1 MAPPLF
7 LLFLQL
13 LVLVCSSSA
22 QAQNISLGTS
32 LTTQGPNKAWLSPSG
47 DFAFG
52 FRPIEDN
59 SSFYLLAVWFDKI
72 SDKTVVWYAKTVEQ
86 EPQPIQVP
94 SGSSLLLTSTGVLSL
109 RDPTGREVW
118 NPGAVGAPYASML
131 NTGNFVV
138 AAAGGS
144 SISWETFKNP
154 TDTILIS
161 QVLSPGMALRSRLL
175 TTDYSNGRFILKLE
189 AQSAALYSMAVP
201 SGNIYDSYWLKTG
214 NITNLAFNMSGR
226 IYISMDNGT
235 QIDLASAAVG
245 SMEDYY
251 HRATLDQDGVF
262 RQYVYPRKLS
272 SLSSPT
278 WTSVAIQPE
287 NICDAMTKVGSG
299 TCGFN
304 SYCMFDGTKN
314 QTRCVCP
321 EKYSFFDEQRKD
333 KGCKPDFQPQSC
345 DLDEAG
351 AMGQYEFNLVNN
363 VDWPLADYEQYTPI
377 GMDECRQLCL
387 IDCFCAVAVFHDN
400 TCWKKKLPLSNGNMA
415 STVQRTVFIK

>member
-109 RDPTGREVW
+109 RDPTGREYGIQAQLVH
-118 NPGAVGAPYASML
+118 PML
-131 NTGNFVV
+131 ACSTREILWLRLQ
-138 AAAGGS
+138 GS

-175 TTDYSNGRFILKLE
+175 TTDYSN
-189 AQSAALYSMAVP
+189 
-201 SGNIYDSYWLKTG
+201 
-214 NITNLAFNMSGR
+214 GR

-287 NICDAMTKVGSG
+287 NICDAMTKRSI
-299 TCGFN
+299 
-304 SYCMFDGTKN
+304 
-314 QTRCVCP
+314 
-321 EKYSFFDEQRKD
+321 FFDEQRKD

-415 STVQRTVFIK
+415 STVQRTVFIKVQRNNSSQPEFDKPSKWKSDKKGWILGIVTVVSPGRKSNHCNHHKTQDCP